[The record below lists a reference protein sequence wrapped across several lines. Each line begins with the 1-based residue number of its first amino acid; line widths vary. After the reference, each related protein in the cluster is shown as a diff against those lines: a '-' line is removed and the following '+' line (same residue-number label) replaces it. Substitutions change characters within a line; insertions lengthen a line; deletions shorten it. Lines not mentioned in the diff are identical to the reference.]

1 MKTQKTETNI
11 RRFMS
16 IVTIS
21 LGMALVAGALIL
33 FAPEAGFSQG
43 AEPVG
48 PTKPVKIV
56 NTEAEPV
63 PIKGSVAVTGSVNLA
78 PGTKVGI
85 EGTAN
90 VRLVDNTVI
99 VGNSEAAPVQVRDI
113 NRKLTMPV
121 HGGTGLQIIIDQ
133 PQAQTA
139 VMYTVPPGKRL
150 VIEFISADV
159 LMDGSSANPDILV
172 TTTLGGN
179 TQSHTLA
186 LTPQNLRRRRD
197 KRNGYLPDLRSG
209 DGDQQRTNSVL
220 GISRRSLSPIAPEP
234 FYGTGF
240 ITAIKPASV
249 EFERR
254 NLGEK

>member
-186 LTPQNLRRRRD
+186 LTPQNDDYKNFGFSGMTKIYAEAGTNVTATFLIFAPATAINNVLIRFS
-197 KRNGYLPDLRSG
+197 GYLEDL
-209 DGDQQRTNSVL
+209 
-220 GISRRSLSPIAPEP
+220 
-234 FYGTGF
+234 
-240 ITAIKPASV
+240 
-249 EFERR
+249 
-254 NLGEK
+254 